1 MVSSRPITNGPCGTR
16 AATRSSR
23 SRCAMARED
32 QRPRLSTRW
41 KTANPASWSRPMTR
55 SAAVTVRQR
64 AASTRPPSRTRTWR
78 QTAEVKN
85 QPKGCIHTASNSGT
99 LVGMAQTSAWVVATG
114 DQPLRAEVVTMAG
127 ANAMRERIAAH
138 PWPRGGV
145 EVIRA
150 NRGYTLYSRR
160 TGGPVARLRPTG
172 KEDNVQV
179 LWWRREAW
187 ATPGDFRPLILPLD
201 EALDFVATEGF
212 FWINA

>member
-1 MVSSRPITNGPCGTR
+1 
-16 AATRSSR
+16 
-23 SRCAMARED
+23 
-32 QRPRLSTRW
+32 
-41 KTANPASWSRPMTR
+41 MTR
-55 SAAVTVRQR
+55 SAAVTVR
-64 AASTRPPSRTRTWR
+64 RPGARTTPATRTRTWR
-78 QTAEVKN
+78 QTAEVKK
-85 QPKGCIHTASNSGT
+85 QPKGCIHTASTSGT
-99 LVGMAQTSAWVVATG
+99 LVGMAQTSAWVVAPG

-127 ANAMRERIAAH
+127 ANAIRERIAAH

-187 ATPGDFRPLILPLD
+187 ATPAWATPGDFGLLTLPLD
-201 EALDFVATEGF
+201 ESLDFVTTESF

>member
-1 MVSSRPITNGPCGTR
+1 
-16 AATRSSR
+16 
-23 SRCAMARED
+23 
-32 QRPRLSTRW
+32 
-41 KTANPASWSRPMTR
+41 MTR
-55 SAAVTVRQR
+55 SAAVTVRR
-64 AASTRPPSRTRTWR
+64 PGASRDPAIRTRTWR
-78 QTAEVKN
+78 QTAGLKEAA
-85 QPKGCIHTASNSGT
+85 KGCIRVASTAGT
-99 LVGMAQTSAWVVATG
+99 LVGMAQAFPRGVA
-114 DQPLRAEVVTMAG
+114 PRRLMSEEIVTMAG
-127 ANAMRERIAAH
+127 GDAMRERIAAH